1 MSEPLIVRLSST
13 TSTMADA
20 ARLADQGAPHL
31 SCVVA
36 DQQTAGQGRHGH
48 SWLSPHGGLYVT
60 FVLRPSATI
69 PMLTLAIGLAVREAV
84 AVPCDLRWPND
95 LMVGDRKLA
104 GILCTLQNGAVLAGI
119 GVNLSDPGHPEAA
132 WLTGVSRD
140 ALLVSLRRALPDFL
154 NLDPASILRLFTQY
168 SSYAL
173 GRRVHVEGHGLGI
186 TAGLDPAGFLL
197 LQKDSGERVTIYA
210 GGVRPAGDQTR

>member
-1 MSEPLIVRLSST
+1 
-13 TSTMADA
+13 MADA
-20 ARLADQGAPHL
+20 ARLADEGAHHL

-36 DQQTAGQGRHGH
+36 DEQTAGQGRHGH
-48 SWLSPHGGLYVT
+48 SWLSPKGGLYVT

-104 GILCTLQNGAVLAGI
+104 GILCTMHNGTVLAGI
-119 GVNLSDPGHPEAA
+119 GINLEDPGHPEAA
-132 WLTGVSRD
+132 WLSGVDRD
-140 ALLVSLRRALPDFL
+140 GLLQALCRTLPDFL
-154 NLDPASILRLFTQY
+154 ELDPVAILRLFTQF
-168 SSYAL
+168 SSFAQ
-173 GRRVHVEGHGLGI
+173 GRRVHVEGHGLGT
-186 TAGLDPAGFLL
+186 TAGLDADGFLL

-210 GGVRPAGDQTR
+210 GGVRPVGGQTR